1 MKWRKRW
8 MRFLTL
14 QSELRT
20 MNIKTGK
27 EPTTDVS
34 SATRASV
41 EYAFAGKSFSRSAS
55 TCWPACGIPHEHLVS
70 TVFQTEP
77 VLVNCSFLYRNG
89 SKRPFI
95 STKRWFA
102 KTGLEC
108 THRQVASWKKN
119 KNPAIKLGGSRTV
132 VDVAA
137 DCCHDKHWRA
147 DKERHRNHL
156 QNKTT
161 KNGKNTEMHR
171 SHGQSLLSTLTLH

>member
-1 MKWRKRW
+1 MRFPYVCTEPVLVKWCIFSMKWRKRW

-70 TVFQTEP
+70 TVFQLNATNRACLGKMF
-77 VLVNCSFLYRNG
+77 V
-89 SKRPFI
+89 FI
-95 STKRWFA
+95 SKWLK
-102 KTGLEC
+102 KTVYKHKTIICQDGLGMR
-108 THRQVASWKKN
+108 THASCKLEEKQKSCN
-119 KNPAIKLGGSRTV
+119 CKLGGGP
-132 VDVAA
+132 AP
-137 DCCHDKHWRA
+137 
-147 DKERHRNHL
+147 
-156 QNKTT
+156 
-161 KNGKNTEMHR
+161 
-171 SHGQSLLSTLTLH
+171 